1 MGRGL
6 QIGSIFGGISYNEC
20 FQGHEGAVL
29 MSAGQLLEVPLKAS
43 FTPVLLSSVAI

>member
-1 MGRGL
+1 MGAFL
-6 QIGSIFGGISYNEC
+6 GGISYSEC